1 MAIPILLGVTL
12 HEAAHGYVAELFG
25 DDTARRMGRISL
37 NPFRH
42 VDLFG
47 TILLP
52 AVLILTGTG
61 LLFGYAKPV
70 PVNFRRL
77 RNPRRDMI
85 WVAAAGPAMNAG
97 LAVIAGLLYHGIRY
111 LPSGVV
117 GWAEGNLETMIV
129 LNVMLGLFNMIPI
142 PPLDGGRVAVG
153 ILPDSLAMPLARLER
168 VGILLVLGVLVLLP
182 MLADSLNL
190 SFIDVSRWLIEATNA
205 VSQAIW
211 TITGNG

>member
-12 HEAAHGYVAELFG
+12 HEAAHGYVAEMFG
-25 DDTARRMGRISL
+25 DDTARRLGRISL

-52 AVLILTGTG
+52 AVLILSGTG
-61 LLFGYAKPV
+61 VLFGYAKPV

-85 WVAAAGPAMNAG
+85 WVAAAGPAMNGA
-97 LAVIAGLLYHGIRY
+97 LAVIAGLLYHGIHL
-111 LPSGVV
+111 LPSGVA
-117 GWAEGNLETMIV
+117 GWADGNLQVMV
-129 LNVMLGLFNMIPI
+129 FLNVMLGLFNMIPI

-153 ILPDSLAMPLARLER
+153 ILPDRLAMPLARLER
-168 VGILLVLGVLVLLP
+168 VGVVLVLGVLILLP
-182 MLADSLNL
+182 MLGDNLGLNL
-190 SFIDVSRWLIEATNA
+190 DVSQWLVRATET

-211 TITGNG
+211 DVTGNG